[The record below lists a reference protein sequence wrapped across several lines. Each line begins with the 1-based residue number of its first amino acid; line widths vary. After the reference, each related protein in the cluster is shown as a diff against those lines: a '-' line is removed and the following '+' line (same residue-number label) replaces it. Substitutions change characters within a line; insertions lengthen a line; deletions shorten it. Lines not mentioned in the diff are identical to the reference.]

1 MDNEKAIT
9 LIHQLECESNYW
21 RIEAQSDHARWLR
34 ALEELEKYRW
44 QPIAAAPFRQR
55 IICLFSENKIGTMIF
70 DDASDFKTTYA
81 THWIP
86 LPPLPKQ

>member
-44 QPIAAAPFRQR
+44 QPIETAPFDTMILALYHRG
-55 IICLFSENKIGTMIF
+55 LIGTIVL
-70 DDASDFKTTYA
+70 DSGYEKPSTI
-81 THWIP
+81 THWTSIP
-86 LPPLPKQ
+86 SLPKSK